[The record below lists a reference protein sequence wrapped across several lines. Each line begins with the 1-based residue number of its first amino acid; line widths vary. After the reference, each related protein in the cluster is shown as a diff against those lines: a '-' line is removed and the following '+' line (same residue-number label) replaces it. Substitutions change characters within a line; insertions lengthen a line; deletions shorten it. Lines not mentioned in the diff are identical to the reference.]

1 MIQVDKNVNDY
12 KCKITVLII
21 FDIIL
26 GEINKKTIDKTNYKA
41 QLENRNNQFNQ
52 VMKTEHVK
60 EEDKAIKLKYIV
72 IFLF

>member
-1 MIQVDKNVNDY
+1 M
-12 KCKITVLII
+12 II

-26 GEINKKTIDKTNYKA
+26 GEINKKTIDKTNYKD

-72 IFLF
+72 IFLFWYLKVGFSYLMCLA